1 MNTINIQTNGNK
13 KASNENVVAGGLS
26 QVLAES
32 YVLYL
37 KTHNFHWNVTGSMF
51 QPLHSVFEGQYTALA
66 EAVDEIAER
75 IRALGVPA
83 PGSFSEFQ
91 CLSSIEEASGKPRA
105 LEMVKELLDGH
116 ETISQI
122 ANKVAVIAQEH
133 GDEGTAD
140 LMIQRIQ
147 EHDKTPWMLRS
158 FLDN

>member
-1 MNTINIQTNGNK
+1 MTTMPIKGIIFFLCSIFLTSCVTIGDIN
-13 KASNENVVAGGLS
+13 A
-26 QVLAES
+26 
-32 YVLYL
+32 
-37 KTHNFHWNVTGSMF
+37 
-51 QPLHSVFEGQYTALA
+51 
-66 EAVDEIAER
+66 
-75 IRALGVPA
+75 
-83 PGSFSEFQ
+83 
-91 CLSSIEEASGKPRA
+91 ASGKPKA

-116 ETISQI
+116 ETISQT